1 MIDFDL
7 HIHCTPH
14 SSCATQTAE
23 QAVFQAKN
31 AGVNLIAVCNH
42 NTIAGLN
49 EIRKL
54 CSEYGVKLINGI
66 ELSVSIDNAP
76 AECIGKVFHLLGY
89 GFDLDQDMFDAVFLD
104 IKQCY
109 EERIRKICEYLRLIE
124 YSVNDCTEMRDV
136 RNQLCE
142 NGYFNTE
149 KEAKSFLRADDI
161 VVRFPE
167 KHLDSK
173 AAISLIHRLGGKVF
187 WAHPNRAEH
196 HKVIS
201 PKMIPVIADIL
212 CKQGIDGLEVFHPD
226 TVVEL
231 GMVDLLLS
239 IAREKRLKISLGSDT
254 HHYDESKEYFTNRS
268 QLKNCN
274 FDFETLR
281 KIWEAML

>member
-7 HIHCTPH
+7 HIHCAPY

-23 QAVFQAKN
+23 QAVIQAKS
-31 AGVNLIAVCNH
+31 AGVNMIAVCNH
-42 NTIAGLN
+42 NTITGLN

-76 AECIGKVFHLLGY
+76 TECIGKVFHLLGY
-89 GFDLDQDMFDAVFLD
+89 GFDLEQDTFDAVFLD

-109 EERIRKICEYLRLIE
+109 EERIRKICGYLRSIG
-124 YSVNDCTEMRDV
+124 YFINDCTEMRDV
-136 RNQLCE
+136 RKQLLE
-142 NGYFNTE
+142 NGCFQTD
-149 KEAKSFLRADDI
+149 KEAKSYLRSNDI
-161 VVRFPE
+161 VARFPE
-167 KHLDSK
+167 KNLNSTE
-173 AAISLIHRLGGKVF
+173 AIRLIHRLGGKVF

-201 PKMIPVIADIL
+201 PKMIPIIADIL

-226 TVVEL
+226 TVAEP
-231 GMVDLLLS
+231 GMVNLLLS
-239 IAREKRLKISLGSDT
+239 IAREKELTISLGSDT

-268 QLKNCN
+268 QLENYN

-281 KIWEAML
+281 KTWENMI

>member
-7 HIHCTPH
+7 HIHCAPY

-23 QAVFQAKN
+23 QAVIQAKS
-31 AGVNLIAVCNH
+31 AGVNMIAVCNH
-42 NTIAGLN
+42 NTITGLN

-54 CSEYGVKLINGI
+54 CFEYGVKLINGI

-76 AECIGKVFHLLGY
+76 TECIGKVFHLLGY
-89 GFDLDQDMFDAVFLD
+89 GFDLEQDTFDAVFLD

-109 EERIRKICEYLRLIE
+109 EERIRKICGYLRSIG
-124 YSVNDCTEMRDV
+124 YSVNDCTEMREV
-136 RNQLCE
+136 RKQLCE
-142 NGYFNTE
+142 NGYFSTE
-149 KEAKSFLRADDI
+149 KKAKNFLRSDDI
-161 VVRFPE
+161 VGRFPE

-173 AAISLIHRLGGKVF
+173 EAISLIHRLGGKVF

-201 PKMIPVIADIL
+201 PEMIPVIADIL

-226 TVVEL
+226 TVAEPE
-231 GMVDLLLS
+231 MVNLLLS
-239 IAREKRLKISLGSDT
+239 IASEKRLKISLGSDT

-274 FDFETLR
+274 YDFETLR
-281 KIWEAML
+281 KTLEAML

>member
-7 HIHCTPH
+7 HIHCKPY

-23 QAVFQAKN
+23 QAVVQAKN

-42 NTIAGLN
+42 NTISGLN

-89 GFDLDQDMFDAVFLD
+89 GFDPEQDTFDAVFLD
-104 IKQCY
+104 IKNCY
-109 EERIRKICEYLRLIE
+109 EERIRKICGYLRSIG
-124 YSVNDCTEMRDV
+124 YSVNDCTEMREV
-136 RNQLCE
+136 RKRLLE
-142 NGYFNTE
+142 KGYFQTE
-149 KEAKSFLRADDI
+149 KEAKNFLRSDNI
-161 VVRFPE
+161 VALFPE

-173 AAISLIHRLGGKVF
+173 EAIHLIHRLGGKVF

-201 PKMIPVIADIL
+201 PEMIPIIADIL

-226 TVVEL
+226 TIAES
-231 GMVDLLLS
+231 GMTDLLLS
-239 IAREKRLKISLGSDT
+239 IAKEKKLLISLGSDT
-254 HHYDESKEYFTNRS
+254 HHYDESKEYFTNRL
-268 QLKNCN
+268 QLKNYN
-274 FDFETLR
+274 FDFETLG
-281 KIWEAML
+281 KAWEDML